1 MKKSEEEGER
11 GKFEGELFS
20 VLHSCR
26 SNLEGEAGPS
36 EVLSWKLFCSLTGKS
51 HDVTLSHCA
60 THTIPICTS
69 PTPISSHCAIPTH
82 PTCHPHHL
90 IQM

>member
-26 SNLEGEAGPS
+26 SNLEGETGPS
-36 EVLSWKLFCSLTGKS
+36 EVLSWKLFCSPTGES
-51 HDVTLSHCA
+51 CDVT
-60 THTIPICTS
+60 
-69 PTPISSHCAIPTH
+69 
-82 PTCHPHHL
+82 
-90 IQM
+90 